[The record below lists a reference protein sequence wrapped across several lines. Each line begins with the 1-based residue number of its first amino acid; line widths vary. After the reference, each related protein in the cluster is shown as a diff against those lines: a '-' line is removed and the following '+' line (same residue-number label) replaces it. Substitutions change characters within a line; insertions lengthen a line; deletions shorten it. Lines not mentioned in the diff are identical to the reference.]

1 MSLPPGRR
9 ALEVPEGASTTPERV
24 SMTDPRA
31 PRRARAGPSSY
42 LSPDAAAAAKAAR
55 ERATSD
61 ARLSASIRAAVA
73 ALADAPFLT
82 PSWFDAARAASRVVA
97 LARLDETMGV
107 AATPPPPTPTPSP
120 PASPAAPAPAA
131 LPATLWERTDPP
143 ALVARF
149 ALEEGVLSATLR
161 AAEAHRAA
169 TRRFRDIRRGAADEQ
184 KADDPASA
192 ADALSDP
199 QTRLLLERVRTTAAT
214 RGVDVREVARALV
227 AHEAN
232 LGLILAACFD
242 AAECAQVS
250 LGKEKEDAAA
260 LDFVAACLRDEIEK
274 RANTASA
281 LLRDDT
287 HGGDVVHGVTHRSLS
302 GSRSTRSSAREDGSP
317 SGASSADEF
326 EAAFDAAA
334 EAERAAESS
343 GRDFTLSRVVGRNRS
358 ERVDAERRWDT
369 PRDQTHPSA
378 KRGAFERLASMEA
391 TAAALATATAA
402 AARGDSYSGASSEPS
417 ASDRAAAASFSLRS
431 NIFARRGFFAAAV
444 ALSHRVLVA
453 HLPRLSE
460 GSVAKRAKALGLFSL
475 LARATDGEG
484 RRRERGGAG
493 GTKTVRG
500 AGPAF
505 EKPSNA
511 SEADDADAAV
521 LFAAGAEA
529 LSGLCGTE
537 YFLTHRAEF
546 AEETPG
552 TVASVGAVAET
563 VAAAR
568 REKEEA
574 LRGTPFPRETRG
586 SSFAPSFGGN
596 YDSSSP
602 NNREGGAGRSAF
614 DPHDRSPSRSPAGSF
629 VASPGSTRSPGR
641 FLALAEEKALREEAR
656 RTRHLEEAARAL
668 ARVRLGR
675 GAGSPGARPGTARE
689 SGAAIAARIR
699 ALSMG

>member
-1 MSLPPGRR
+1 
-9 ALEVPEGASTTPERV
+9 
-24 SMTDPRA
+24 
-31 PRRARAGPSSY
+31 
-42 LSPDAAAAAKAAR
+42 
-55 ERATSD
+55 
-61 ARLSASIRAAVA
+61 
-73 ALADAPFLT
+73 
-82 PSWFDAARAASRVVA
+82 
-97 LARLDETMGV
+97 
-107 AATPPPPTPTPSP
+107 
-120 PASPAAPAPAA
+120 
-131 LPATLWERTDPP
+131 
-143 ALVARF
+143 
-149 ALEEGVLSATLR
+149 
-161 AAEAHRAA
+161 
-169 TRRFRDIRRGAADEQ
+169 
-184 KADDPASA
+184 
-192 ADALSDP
+192 
-199 QTRLLLERVRTTAAT
+199 
-214 RGVDVREVARALV
+214 
-227 AHEAN
+227 
-232 LGLILAACFD
+232 
-242 AAECAQVS
+242 
-250 LGKEKEDAAA
+250 
-260 LDFVAACLRDEIEK
+260 
-274 RANTASA
+274 
-281 LLRDDT
+281 
-287 HGGDVVHGVTHRSLS
+287 
-302 GSRSTRSSAREDGSP
+302 
-317 SGASSADEF
+317 
-326 EAAFDAAA
+326 
-334 EAERAAESS
+334 
-343 GRDFTLSRVVGRNRS
+343 
-358 ERVDAERRWDT
+358 
-369 PRDQTHPSA
+369 
-378 KRGAFERLASMEA
+378 MEA

-431 NIFARRGFFAAAV
+431 SIFARRGFFAAAV

-484 RRRERGGAG
+484 RRRKRSGAG

-500 AGPAF
+500 AGPALEPPF
-505 EKPSNA
+505 HA
-511 SEADDADAAV
+511 SEADNADAAV

-602 NNREGGAGRSAF
+602 KNQEGGAGRSAF
-614 DPHDRSPSRSPAGSF
+614 DPHDRSPARSPAGSF
-629 VASPGSTRSPGR
+629 VTSPGSTRSPGR